1 MTNELLARI
10 DLLTEQLEDYKSRC
24 EKGIEYINK
33 LYNLY
38 YEQGINFEIMYK
50 SQVDKLLNILQNG
63 SEEKMSAKEM
73 FEKLGYD
80 FEITE
85 WQEFKPDYNYI
96 DKDGN
101 VIYFDLEDKELCF
114 MPAYKQM
121 IIRQPLKF
129 IQAINKQ
136 VEELGWLGSDDNE

>member
-1 MTNELLARI
+1 
-10 DLLTEQLEDYKSRC
+10 
-24 EKGIEYINK
+24 
-33 LYNLY
+33 
-38 YEQGINFEIMYK
+38 
-50 SQVDKLLNILQNG
+50 
-63 SEEKMSAKEM
+63 MSAKKM
-73 FEKLGYD
+73 FEELGYD

-101 VIYFDLEDKELCF
+101 VIYFALEDKELCF
-114 MPAYKQM
+114 MPANKQM

-136 VEELGWLGSDDNE
+136 VEELHWND